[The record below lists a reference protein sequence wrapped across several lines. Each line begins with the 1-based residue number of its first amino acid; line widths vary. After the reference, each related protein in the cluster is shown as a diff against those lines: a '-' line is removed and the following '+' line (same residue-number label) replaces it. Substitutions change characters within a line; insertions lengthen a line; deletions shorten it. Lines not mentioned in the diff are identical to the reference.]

1 MMTEQYVTTSVTPL
15 ENLNSLSPYEIDQ
28 LQDASQGGLYR
39 LFRQCCLAVLNS
51 GSELDSTKQVLDRFS
66 KFDIRI
72 SQKHRSVQLELVNAP
87 ATAFVNGEIITGIR
101 EHLFAVLRDL
111 LYVKTELDAC
121 CPGANDS
128 EAITNMVFHIL
139 RHADAIR
146 PHVKPDLVVC
156 WGGHS
161 INRNEYEY
169 TKHVGYELG
178 LRAMNICTGCGPG
191 AMKGPMKGA
200 TISHAKQRIKAGRYV
215 GISEPGI
222 IAAESPN
229 PIVNELI
236 IMPDIEKRLEAFV
249 RLGHGIIVFPGGAGT
264 AEEILYILGILL
276 HEKNHSIPFPLVLTG
291 PAGSESYF
299 ENVDRFIRATLGD
312 SVAQRYTIIVDD
324 PHQVAEVM
332 REGLEQVTRYRK
344 ATSESFHY
352 NWQLYIPEPFQQP
365 FEPTHENMARLN
377 LAQEQPSFELAA
389 NLRRALSGIVAGNV
403 KEPGIR
409 AIEQHGPFEICAEP
423 EIMQPL
429 DQLLSAFVEQRRMK
443 INYKEYQPC
452 YRLKHQEPEA
462 ESV

>member
-15 ENLNSLSPYEIDQ
+15 ESLNSLSPYEIDK

-39 LFRQCCLAVLNS
+39 LFRQCSLAVLNS
-51 GSELDSTKQVLDRFS
+51 GSEIDSTKLVLDKFS
-66 KFDIRI
+66 HFDIKI

-87 ATAFVNGEIITGIR
+87 ATAFVSGEIITGIR
-101 EHLFAVLRDL
+101 EHLFSVLRDL
-111 LYVKTELDAC
+111 LYVGTEMDIC
-121 CPGANDS
+121 CPEATPS
-128 EAITNMVFHIL
+128 EATTNMVFHIL

-146 PHVKPDLVVC
+146 PHIKPDLVVC

-161 INRNEYEY
+161 IDRHEYDY
-169 TKHVGYELG
+169 TKKVGYEMG
-178 LRAMNICTGCGPG
+178 LRGLNICTGCGPG

-200 TISHAKQRIKAGRYV
+200 TISHAKQRIKDGRYV

-249 RLGHGIIVFPGGAGT
+249 RLGHGIVVFPGGAGT

-276 HEKNHSIPFPLVLTG
+276 HEKNHNLPFPLVLTG
-291 PAGSESYF
+291 PAGSEEYF
-299 ENVDRFIRATLGD
+299 ATVDRFIRATLGD
-312 SVAQRYTIIVDD
+312 EATERYQIVVDD

-332 REGLEQVTRYRK
+332 KEGLAQVTRYRK

-352 NWQLYIPEPFQQP
+352 NWQLYIPEGFQQT
-365 FEPTHENMARLN
+365 FEPTHENMSGLK
-377 LAQEQPSFELAA
+377 LVKDQPDFELAA
-389 NLRRALSGIVAGNV
+389 NLRCALSGIVAGNV

-409 AIEQHGPFEICAEP
+409 AIEEHGPFEISGE
-423 EIMQPL
+423 EQIMGPM
-429 DQLLSAFVEQRRMK
+429 DQLLAAFVAQRRMK
-443 INYKEYQPC
+443 INYQEYRPC
-452 YRLKHQEPEA
+452 YQLKPMSIEVNE
-462 ESV
+462 